1 MNKPIESPLKVLF
14 VIQALSSFLT
24 GALGVFLPATIIGL
38 SGLDLAATPAI
49 QQAGALSL
57 GYTLGAMMALRAQSW
72 AEVRIFAYASF
83 VAFALSL
90 IGAAYYIFIAGVV
103 ALGLLVILAASLIM
117 TLGLAYYI
125 WKYRAV
131 EMNAGTKNMSRTG
144 ASS

>member
-1 MNKPIESPLKVLF
+1 MNKPIESPLKILF

-57 GYTLGAMMALRAQSW
+57 GYTLGALMALRAASW
-72 AEVRIFAYASF
+72 AEVRIFAYASL

-90 IGAAYYIFIAGVV
+90 IGAAYYIFIVSVV
-103 ALGLLVILAASLIM
+103 ATGLVVILAASLIM
-117 TLGLAYYI
+117 TVGLAYYV
-125 WKYRAV
+125 WKY
-131 EMNAGTKNMSRTG
+131 MKG
-144 ASS
+144 